1 MVLHSM
7 TGFGKSTVKVSSGAY
22 TVDIK
27 TLNSKSADIRIK
39 MPSILYEKEYA
50 IRKILQDK
58 IVRGR
63 IDVVISQE
71 GDNAS
76 DFSFNSKLFKLY
88 YQEIERTTK
97 ELGIKDPDIFSA
109 VMRIPAVVSS
119 GDTLI
124 SEEDW
129 EKFEKGLDDAIAE
142 LQQFRINEGK
152 VLANDLRQRVDLI
165 KALIPQIVPFENAR
179 VERLKERLRKNMDEY
194 FSSDKI
200 DQNRFEQEI
209 LYYLERIDITEEKI
223 RLDQHCDHF
232 IEQMLKDDPQVGKLL
247 SFISQEMGREINTLG
262 SKAQDSDMQQIVV
275 TMKDELE
282 KIKEQLANIL

>member
-1 MVLHSM
+1 M
-7 TGFGKSTVKVSSGAY
+7 TGFGKSSAAVKSGSY

-27 TLNSKSADIRIK
+27 TLNSKSCDIRIK
-39 MPSILYEKEYA
+39 LPPILYDREFA

-58 IVRGR
+58 IIRGR
-63 IDVVISQE
+63 IDVVINQE
-71 GDNAS
+71 GEGSS
-76 DFSFNSKLFKLY
+76 DFSFNSRLFKQY
-88 YQEIERTTK
+88 YQEIEKTTK
-97 ELGIKDPDIFSA
+97 DLGLLEADIFSA
-109 VMRIPAVVSS
+109 VMRIPTVINS
-119 GDTLI
+119 GDTI
-124 SEEDW
+124 VSETDW
-129 EKFEKGLDDAIAE
+129 EMFEKAIDEAINE
-142 LQQFRINEGK
+142 VQSFRIKEGQ
-152 VLANDLRQRVDLI
+152 VLALDLRARVDGI
-165 KALIPQIVPFENAR
+165 KDMIPQISPLEAAR
-179 VERLKERLRKNMDEY
+179 VDRLKDRLRKNMEEY

-223 RLDQHCDHF
+223 RLEQHCDHF

-262 SKAQDSDMQQIVV
+262 SKAQDSEIQQIVV